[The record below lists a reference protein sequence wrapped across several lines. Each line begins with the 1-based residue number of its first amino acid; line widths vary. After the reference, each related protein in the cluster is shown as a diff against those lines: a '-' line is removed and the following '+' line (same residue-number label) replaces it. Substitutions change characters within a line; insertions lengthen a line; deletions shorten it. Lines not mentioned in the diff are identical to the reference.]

1 MEKTI
6 VLPARASDSRPES
19 PRGTRA
25 VPVVQGLGAC
35 SARYLAAPPKV
46 PTASWSSASRLQF
59 AKTHQTRPL
68 FASFQHPA
76 IGRQS
81 AQQLSRVF
89 ESTRLA
95 LKMSGAGADWPLS
108 ELEQQRLRPV
118 VPCMQ
123 GALTDFARGARTWSG

>member
-1 MEKTI
+1 MFGE
-6 VLPARASDSRPES
+6 VPCRS
-19 PRGTRA
+19 PKSTHSFL
-25 VPVVQGLGAC
+25 VFSFTSPV
-35 SARYLAAPPKV
+35 
-46 PTASWSSASRLQF
+46 

-89 ESTRLA
+89 ESTQLA